1 MRRWLD
7 RSLRRRPQLLHGFIG
22 GTLGA
27 CGDAIAQ
34 TIERRRPGTAG
45 AATAGEATAQPALE
59 LSSMDVRRAAGA
71 AALGAFFSGLVYPR
85 VYAVLDA
92 RWPGTTA
99 RAVCSKTA
107 ADIALLG
114 TVGNSF
120 SIGCRLRIGGEQLP
134 EVLVALRDTMPAV
147 LLNELRV
154 WLPYNLL
161 AFRLVPTPVRPATTS
176 LVTLCW
182 QVYISWTAHHHQAR
196 VA

>member
-1 MRRWLD
+1 
-7 RSLRRRPQLLHGFIG
+7 
-22 GTLGA
+22 
-27 CGDAIAQ
+27 
-34 TIERRRPGTAG
+34 
-45 AATAGEATAQPALE
+45 
-59 LSSMDVRRAAGA
+59 MDVRRAAGA

-154 WLPYNLL
+154 WLPCDPRCTRDIRERCTRCNTRFAGRL
-161 AFRLVPTPVRPATTS
+161 ALRRPE
-176 LVTLCW
+176 V
-182 QVYISWTAHHHQAR
+182 
-196 VA
+196 

>member
-34 TIERRRPGTAG
+34 TIERRRP
-45 AATAGEATAQPALE
+45 
-59 LSSMDVRRAAGA
+59 GA